1 MYKKLCGFTPGLE
14 YWGGGANVVLTWP
27 HFGHGENFDGN
38 GPPHPPQNALDWGG
52 GVNVVFTWPHFEQ
65 GENFDA
71 STVPQLPQNPPPLV
85 PLDDGDLLGEPH
97 DGQEDEVGDKI
108 ALQLV
113 QVSVTTN

>member
-1 MYKKLCGFTPGLE
+1 M
-14 YWGGGANVVLTWP
+14 TWP
-27 HFGHGENFDGN
+27 HFG
-38 GPPHPPQNALDWGG
+38 
-52 GVNVVFTWPHFEQ
+52 Q

-97 DGQEDEVGDKI
+97 DGQDVEVGDKM

-113 QVSVTTN
+113 QVSTKVHDHFG